1 MRFIFVLGSQGFGGA
16 HESIMLGQASPVAHL
31 DCNRIE
37 LNDMVFLFKTRLT
50 AVVEK
55 IVNYK
60 ITLTFDV
67 IDTKYEMQRQL
78 PKQRCTLKMQ

>member
-1 MRFIFVLGSQGFGGA
+1 MIWYFYSKQ
-16 HESIMLGQASPVAHL
+16 
-31 DCNRIE
+31 DK
-37 LNDMVFLFKTRLT
+37 LNT

-67 IDTKYEMQRQL
+67 IDSKYEMQRQL